1 MKVKDLI
8 KMLERQDKDAN
19 VIFTLYGVIGT
30 AKDSGKCYDLRNNG
44 DSYVVF
50 ETDGMPLIIKDKEH
64 ETVEIFNTCE
74 RREC

>member
-64 ETVEIFNTCE
+64 GTVEIFNTCE